1 MIFRR
6 NSSFLY
12 QTDVMCSS
20 VANGWSSSLLHE
32 HVDLN
37 QSGVTATQ
45 HPASLAWLFLA
56 GI

>member
-20 VANGWSSSLLHE
+20 VVNGWSSSLLHE

-37 QSGVTATQ
+37 QSGVTAAQ
-45 HPASLAWLFLA
+45 HPVSLDQLFLA
-56 GI
+56 GF

>member
-1 MIFRR
+1 MIFGR

-12 QTDVMCSS
+12 QTDAMCSS
-20 VANGWSSSLLHE
+20 VVNGWNSSLPRE

-37 QSGVTATQ
+37 QSGVTAAQ
-45 HPASLAWLFLA
+45 HPVSLDRLFLA

>member
-37 QSGVTATQ
+37 QSGVTAAQ